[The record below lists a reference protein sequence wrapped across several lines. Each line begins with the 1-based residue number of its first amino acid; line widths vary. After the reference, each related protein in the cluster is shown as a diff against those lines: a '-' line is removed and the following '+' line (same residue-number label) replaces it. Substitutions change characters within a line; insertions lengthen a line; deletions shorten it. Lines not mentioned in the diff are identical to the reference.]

1 MTAVT
6 LYCAKISGKVALRR
20 VTVPRIDDGLLP
32 PASNEINDVISA
44 DDSESTLSMKMVVV
58 PVELALLSAILPL
71 PGSASDVALVNL

>member
-20 VTVPRIDDGLLP
+20 VTVPRIEDGLLP
-32 PASNEINDVISA
+32 PDSNEINDVMSA

-58 PVELALLSAILPL
+58 PVELALLSAMLPL
-71 PGSASDVALVNL
+71 PGSASDVLLVKL

>member
-1 MTAVT
+1 M
-6 LYCAKISGKVALRR
+6 
-20 VTVPRIDDGLLP
+20 PRIDDGLLP

>member
-1 MTAVT
+1 M
-6 LYCAKISGKVALRR
+6 ALRS

-32 PASNEINDVISA
+32 PDNSEINCVMSA
-44 DDSESTLSMKMVVV
+44 EDSESTLSMKMVVV